1 MTAPTAPTRESLLEN
16 WSRLARD
23 DRPGYFRSL
32 PHEEAAELFWSLTT
46 WDQAELL
53 DALPERERRFWLRA
67 LAPDDAADVVQHF
80 PEQERAA
87 YLDMLDEVTRREV
100 KALLAYKE
108 DVAGGL
114 MSPRFVRLRPEM
126 TVDEAIAYVRR
137 QAAQVDSI
145 HYAYVLDGEQR
156 LLGVLGFRDLL
167 AAASNQL
174 VREVMRTD
182 FVAVTEEVDQEEVAR
197 LFEDWRLVAIP
208 VVDAEG
214 RMQGIVTV
222 DDIVDAVEEEA
233 TEDLQKFGGSAALE
247 GPYLEVGFGQMIR
260 KRAGWLAVLF
270 VGESFT
276 ATALAHFEE
285 EISRAVVLALF
296 IPLIIS
302 SGGNSGSQAA
312 TLVIRAMALG
322 EVGLRDWWRIL
333 RRELGSG
340 LALGAVL
347 GAIGFARIVL
357 WQLAGRVYG
366 EHYLLVAL
374 TVALSLIG
382 VVLFGTVTG
391 SMLPIILRRLGFD
404 PASASAPFVA
414 TLVDVTGVVI
424 YFTVAAAVL
433 RGTLL

>member
-1 MTAPTAPTRESLLEN
+1 MTVPSAPTRESLLEN
-16 WSRLARD
+16 WSRLGRD
-23 DRPGYFRSL
+23 ERPEFFRSL
-32 PHEEAAELFWSLTT
+32 PHDDAADLFFSLTT

-53 DALPERERRFWLRA
+53 DSLPERERRFWLRA

-80 PEQERAA
+80 PEEERAA
-87 YLDMLDEVTRREV
+87 YLEMLDEVTRREV
-100 KALLAYKE
+100 KALLAYQE
-108 DVAGGL
+108 DAAGGL

-137 QAAQVDSI
+137 QASQVDSI
-145 HYAYVLDGEQR
+145 HYAYVLDGQQR

-167 AAASNQL
+167 AAAPNQL
-174 VREVMRTD
+174 VRDVMRTE
-182 FVAVTEEVDQEEVAR
+182 FVAVTEEVDQERLAR

-214 RMQGIVTV
+214 RMRGIVTV

-233 TEDLQKFGGSAALE
+233 TEDIQKFGGSAALE
-247 GPYLEVGFGQMIR
+247 GPYLEVGFRQMIR

-270 VGESFT
+270 LGESFT
-276 ATALAHFEE
+276 ATAMAYFEE
-285 EISRAVVLALF
+285 EIARAVVLAMF

-357 WQLAGRVYG
+357 WQLVGHVYG

-374 TVALSLIG
+374 TVAVSLIG
-382 VVLFGTVTG
+382 VVLFGTITG

-424 YFTVAAAVL
+424 YFTVAAVIL

>member
-80 PEQERAA
+80 PEEERAA
-87 YLDMLDEVTRREV
+87 YLEMLDDVTRREV

-174 VREVMRTD
+174 VREVMRKD
-182 FVAVTEEVDQEEVAR
+182 FVAVTEEV
-197 LFEDWRLVAIP
+197 EDRKS
-208 VVDAEG
+208 VV
-214 RMQGIVTV
+214 
-222 DDIVDAVEEEA
+222 
-233 TEDLQKFGGSAALE
+233 
-247 GPYLEVGFGQMIR
+247 
-260 KRAGWLAVLF
+260 
-270 VGESFT
+270 
-276 ATALAHFEE
+276 
-285 EISRAVVLALF
+285 
-296 IPLIIS
+296 
-302 SGGNSGSQAA
+302 
-312 TLVIRAMALG
+312 
-322 EVGLRDWWRIL
+322 
-333 RRELGSG
+333 
-340 LALGAVL
+340 
-347 GAIGFARIVL
+347 
-357 WQLAGRVYG
+357 
-366 EHYLLVAL
+366 
-374 TVALSLIG
+374 
-382 VVLFGTVTG
+382 
-391 SMLPIILRRLGFD
+391 
-404 PASASAPFVA
+404 
-414 TLVDVTGVVI
+414 
-424 YFTVAAAVL
+424 
-433 RGTLL
+433 